1 MQYASMRQLL
11 ARLAHRES
19 GAFGLFG
26 PEHVGKRGL
35 AEGFVREALG
45 LSHQDTLSTHPDAVI
60 LDAAQDGKVEEIRA
74 LLERAHQTA
83 ARGGKRVF
91 FVDHADALN
100 PSGYNAL
107 LKDIEE
113 PKTGV
118 LFLFVASREAA
129 LPATVRSRLVPLRVG
144 LASRDELL
152 VLARERGI
160 DEGWADQALGRPG
173 LLLRRAQ
180 DPVWWEG
187 VMQAATAID
196 AALRDRRAGSLI
208 AALDTW
214 QKSIEKHEHPAQQWR
229 ILLLVLMHAA
239 TQRGGDVGGYAYVQA
254 WRLLEGSAL
263 PPRVGI
269 EFVLATLLQGEPVR
283 DIFSRSRV

>member
-1 MQYASMRQLL
+1 MHRSSMQQLL
-11 ARLAHRES
+11 VRLAHRES

-35 AEGFVREALG
+35 AEGFAREALG
-45 LSHQDTLSTHPDAVI
+45 LSAQEALFTHPDAVI
-60 LDAAQDGKVEEIRA
+60 LDAAQDGKVEEIRT

-100 PSGYNAL
+100 ASGYNAL

-113 PKTGV
+113 PRSGV
-118 LFLFVASREAA
+118 LFFFVASREAA

-144 LASRDELL
+144 LASREELL
-152 VLARERGI
+152 TLARERGI
-160 DEGWADQALGRPG
+160 DERWADQALGRPG

-180 DPVWWEG
+180 DPAWWEG
-187 VMQAATAID
+187 ITQAATTID
-196 AALRDRRAGSLI
+196 VALRDRRAGALI

-214 QKSIEKHEHPAQQWR
+214 QKTIEKHEYPAQQWR
-229 ILLLVLMHAA
+229 ILLLLLMQAA
-239 TQRGGDVGGYAYVQA
+239 TQRGGDVVGYAYVQA

-263 PPRVGI
+263 PPRVGM